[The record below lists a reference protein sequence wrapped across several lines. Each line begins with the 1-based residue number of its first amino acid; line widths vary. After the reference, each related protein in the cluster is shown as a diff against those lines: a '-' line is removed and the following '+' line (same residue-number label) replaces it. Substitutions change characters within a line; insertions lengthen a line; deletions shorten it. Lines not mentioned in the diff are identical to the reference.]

1 MKVIINKKEIN
12 LEIADTFWK
21 KFKGL
26 MFKKNID
33 YCLRLKTNSI
43 HTFFMKEEIDVV
55 MTNQNNQV
63 LYYTRS
69 VKKNQIIIKPHA
81 YYVYEFPTNFLEN
94 LKINDFLKIKE

>member
-33 YCLRLKTNSI
+33 YCSI
-43 HTFFMKEEIDVV
+43 
-55 MTNQNNQV
+55 
-63 LYYTRS
+63 LY
-69 VKKNQIIIKPHA
+69 
-81 YYVYEFPTNFLEN
+81 
-94 LKINDFLKIKE
+94 